1 MRQIT
6 SAQALNEALREEMRR
21 DPRIVL
27 LGEDIGTYG
36 GVFTV
41 TKGLLDEFGAER
53 VRDTPISESG
63 FIGAAIGMAMTGLRP
78 VVEIMWVDFT
88 MVAMDQIINQ
98 AAKLRYMTGGQVK
111 IPLVIRTQQGGG
123 RGNGAQ
129 HSQSLEV
136 LFAHIPG
143 LKVVLPAT
151 PRDAKGLLKAALRQ
165 ESPVIF
171 LEHKM
176 LYYTKGEV
184 TEEEYTIPLG
194 QAEVVVPGSDV
205 TIVSWSRTLLHA
217 IEAAD
222 ALRSEG
228 IQAEVINLRT
238 LVPCDMELIYR
249 SVRKTNRLVVA
260 HESHL
265 SFGPGAEIAARVQE
279 AVFDD
284 LDAPILR
291 IATPD
296 IPIPYN
302 RTVEAQV
309 LPSAAAIIE
318 PVRNLVTAG

>member
-1 MRQIT
+1 
-6 SAQALNEALREEMRR
+6 
-21 DPRIVL
+21 
-27 LGEDIGTYG
+27 
-36 GVFTV
+36 
-41 TKGLLDEFGAER
+41 
-53 VRDTPISESG
+53 
-63 FIGAAIGMAMTGLRP
+63 MAMTGLRP

-88 MVAMDQIINQ
+88 LVAMDQIINQ

-129 HSQSLEV
+129 HSQSLET

-176 LYYTKGEV
+176 LYSIRGEV
-184 TEEEYTIPLG
+184 PEEEYTIPLG
-194 QAEVVVPGSDV
+194 QAEVVVPGSDI

-217 IEAAD
+217 LEAAD
-222 ALRSEG
+222 VLRNHG

-265 SFGPGAEIAARVQE
+265 GFGPGAEIAARVQE
-279 AVFDD
+279 VMFDD

-291 IATPD
+291 VATPD

-302 RTVEAQV
+302 RTVE
-309 LPSAAAIIE
+309 IIE
-318 PVRNLVTAG
+318 QWRLRYCQQQQPLSSLCVNCSFVPM